1 MWEEE
6 IKSLKTL
13 IFAYLIFISFAIAGF
28 LFGKFQGLQLME
40 DWQFWGVMVASNLSS
55 CLYAGLAI
63 HFRKGIFLAKY
74 ILFGVMAIVITF
86 GMYWI
91 GSLWIFLGY
100 YLLLAMSGFFYGW
113 RIPLFTGILS
123 LICFF
128 FLIYLTGIFTL
139 SEYIIWIVYFCPL
152 IGVVTFINQK
162 NLFFINRL
170 IESKER
176 LKEAKKDLE
185 EAKAV
190 LEIKVEART
199 KELRELAESLDVK
212 VKERTKELQEK
223 INELE
228 RFSRL
233 AVGRELKMITLKE
246 EIKKLTEELEK
257 HKKI

>member
-28 LFGKFQGLQLME
+28 LFGKFQGLQRMME

-55 CLYAGLAI
+55 CLYAGLTI

-128 FLIYLTGIFTL
+128 SLIYLTGIFAF

-162 NLFFINRL
+162 NLFFINGL
-170 IESKER
+170 IENKER

-185 EAKAV
+185 EAKTV
-190 LEIKVEART
+190 LEIKVKART
-199 KELRELAESLDVK
+199 RELRELAERQEEIIR
-212 VKERTKELQEK
+212 ERTKEIQERME
-223 INELE
+223 ELE
-228 RFSRL
+228 KFHQL
-233 AVGRELKMITLKE
+233 AVGRELKMIELKE
-246 EIKKLTEELEK
+246 EIKKLEKELEQR
-257 HKKI
+257 KK

>member
-13 IFAYLIFISFAIAGF
+13 IFAYLIFISFAIASF
-28 LFGKFQGLQLME
+28 LFGKFQGLQRMME

-55 CLYAGLAI
+55 CLYAGLTI
-63 HFRKGIFLAKY
+63 HFRKRIFLAKY

-113 RIPLFTGILS
+113 RISLFTGILS

-128 FLIYLTGIFTL
+128 SLIYLTGIFAF

-162 NLFFINRL
+162 NLFFINKL

-176 LKEAKKDLE
+176 LKEAKKE
-185 EAKAV
+185 
-190 LEIKVEART
+190 
-199 KELRELAESLDVK
+199 
-212 VKERTKELQEK
+212 
-223 INELE
+223 N
-228 RFSRL
+228 
-233 AVGRELKMITLKE
+233 
-246 EIKKLTEELEK
+246 
-257 HKKI
+257 